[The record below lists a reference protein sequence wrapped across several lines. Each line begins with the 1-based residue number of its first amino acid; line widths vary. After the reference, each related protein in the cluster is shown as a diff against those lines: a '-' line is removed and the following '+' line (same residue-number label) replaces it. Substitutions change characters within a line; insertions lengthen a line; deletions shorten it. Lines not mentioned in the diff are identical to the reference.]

1 MDYKLLAKH
10 FLLEVARVAVL
21 SVIPVTLAYLQIIDA
36 SWAAGIIVAL
46 KGLDK
51 AIHKTVNK
59 KSIVRF

>member
-21 SVIPVTLAYLQIIDA
+21 AVIPVALAYLQVIDA
-36 SWAAGIIVAL
+36 SWAVVIVVFL

-51 AIHKTVNK
+51 AIHKTIDK